1 VIPYN
6 APEAEAMVSVA
17 GSLSGRR
24 KLRLLRL
31 GVSFVML
38 CGLAGCGNDSSD
50 ADAVN
55 LQCAKQRYANY
66 NPKNMNQCV
75 DVCITCGKGTMTTCS
90 TSCTMRGAK

>member
-1 VIPYN
+1 
-6 APEAEAMVSVA
+6 MVSVS
-17 GSLSGRR
+17 GSLSGCR
-24 KLRLLRL
+24 KLRLLQL
-31 GVSFVML
+31 SVSIGIL

-50 ADAVN
+50 PDVVN
-55 LQCAKQRYANY
+55 LQCARQRHADY